1 MGGVGVP
8 EEDNVERVRQAFEA
22 IEREGWE
29 ALFPLIDPE
38 VELTTP
44 PELAM
49 EPDTYH
55 GTDGLR
61 RYFESFEDAMK
72 DIRIVP
78 EGEFLAAGDKV
89 FFPFRLS
96 ARGRRPKSRP
106 SSARSRYGRCATAR
120 ACAPRSSPPAKRRSR
135 RPGCRPTASPLPPN
149 LWP

>member
-22 IEREGWE
+22 IEREGWQ

-38 VELTTP
+38 FELTTP

-89 FFPFRLS
+89 YFPFRLS
-96 ARGRRPKSRP
+96 ARGKETEIEAEQRAFQVWTMRDGKGLRPEVF
-106 SSARSRYGRCATAR
+106 ATREA
-120 ACAPRSSPPAKRRSR
+120 ALDAA
-135 RPGCRPTASPLPPN
+135 GLPPDG
-149 LWP
+149 